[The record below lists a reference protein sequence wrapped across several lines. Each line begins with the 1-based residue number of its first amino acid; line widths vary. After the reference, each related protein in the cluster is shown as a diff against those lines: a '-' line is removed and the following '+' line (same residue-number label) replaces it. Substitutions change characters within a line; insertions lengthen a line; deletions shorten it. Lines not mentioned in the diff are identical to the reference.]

1 MRYKIKKNLQE
12 KSLNN
17 IELFNVSDLNQSVGI
32 FFASIGKKIL
42 IA

>member
-17 IELFNVSDLNQSVGI
+17 IELFNISDLNQSVGI
-32 FFASIGKKIL
+32 FLLALARKFL
-42 IA
+42 